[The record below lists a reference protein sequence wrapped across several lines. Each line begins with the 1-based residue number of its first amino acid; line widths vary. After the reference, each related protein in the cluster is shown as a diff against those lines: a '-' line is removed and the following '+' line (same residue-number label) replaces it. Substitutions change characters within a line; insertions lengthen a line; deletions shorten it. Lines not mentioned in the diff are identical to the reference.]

1 MASPSVQ
8 PNPGRFLDSL
18 RAYQLTM
25 AMKGALEL
33 ELFTHIAAG
42 ATTPDAIAPRC
53 QASPKGVRVL
63 CDFLTIHGFLTKSGG
78 VYALAPET
86 APFLDKNSPAYMG
99 SIAGFLTHP
108 IMLGNFQD
116 VAAIVRKGGAVFHD
130 NMGPD
135 DPIWVEFARS
145 MVPMMQTPA
154 QRMAEQITAPGE
166 PVEVLDI
173 AAGHGIF
180 GIAVAQ
186 RNPAARITA
195 VDWANVLEVAQENA
209 EDAGIAD
216 RYHRIPGNAFD
227 VDFGAGYDIVLL
239 PNFLHHFDEPT
250 CVRLLKKVYA
260 ALKPGG
266 LVAIVEWVPNEDRVS
281 PPFAASFALMM
292 LGTTES
298 GDAYT
303 FAELDRMGRAAGFG
317 PGELRSLAPAPQAL
331 VLTRRP

>member
-1 MASPSVQ
+1 MASPSVA
-8 PNPGRFLDSL
+8 PNPSRFLESL

-42 ATTPDAIAPRC
+42 ASTPAAIAARC
-53 QASPKGVRVL
+53 QASEKGVRVL
-63 CDFLTIHGFLTKSGG
+63 CDFLTLHGFLTKAGG
-78 VYALAPET
+78 TYALAPET
-86 APFLDKNSPAYMG
+86 APFLDKRSPAYMG

-108 IMLGNFQD
+108 IMLANFQD
-116 VAAIVRKGGAVFHD
+116 IAAIVRKGGAVFHD

-145 MVPMMQTPA
+145 MVPMMRVPA
-154 QRMAEQITAPGE
+154 QRMAEQITTPGQ
-166 PVEVLDI
+166 PAEVLDI

-186 RNPAARITA
+186 HNPAARITA

-209 EDAGIAD
+209 AKAGVAD
-216 RYHRIPGNAFD
+216 RYRWLPGSAFAI
-227 VDFGAGYDIVLL
+227 DFGSGFDIVLL

-250 CVRLLKKVYA
+250 CVQLLRKVHA

-266 LVAIVEWVPNEDRVS
+266 LVATVEWVPNEDRVS

-317 PGELRSLAPAPQAL
+317 PSQLRSLAPAPQAL